1 MAPSLMEA
9 VEGLHIKAQ
18 NEGVLGTD
26 VESIDEI
33 LFEQRP
39 RKQKLP
45 KTLDQLK
52 SELTDDL
59 LTPPTS
65 FSEKWL
71 NKLQQ

>member
-1 MAPSLMEA
+1 MAPSLLEA
-9 VEGLHIKAQ
+9 VEGLHINAQ
-18 NEGVLGTD
+18 YEGVLGTN

-45 KTLDQLK
+45 KTLDQVK
-52 SELTDDL
+52 RELTDDF

-65 FSEKWL
+65 FSDKWL